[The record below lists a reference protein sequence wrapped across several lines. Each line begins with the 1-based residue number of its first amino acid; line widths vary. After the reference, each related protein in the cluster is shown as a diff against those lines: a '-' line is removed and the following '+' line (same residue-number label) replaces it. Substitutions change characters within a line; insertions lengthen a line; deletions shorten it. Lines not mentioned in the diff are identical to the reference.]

1 MTPAK
6 LPPNETGRLTA
17 LESLRILDTSPEAA
31 YDDITALA
39 SQICGTPIA
48 LISLVD
54 SKRQWF
60 LESADLGI
68 PTLIFLDINMPLLD
82 GYQVAEQATLL
93 LAGALTVIIV
103 MLTSS
108 GNPADR
114 KRATDRRHRQGTA
127 RRTAGLAV
135 HWRAIT
141 TRFVPQIG
149 RWRPQQP
156 SILVYPAR

>member
-6 LPPNETGRLTA
+6 LPPNETGRLAA
-17 LESLRILDTSPEAA
+17 LESLRILDTSPEAV

-82 GYQVAEQATLL
+82 GFQVAEQATPL
-93 LAGALTVIIV
+93 LAGTLTVMIV

-114 KRATDRRHRQGTA
+114 KRA
-127 RRTAGLAV
+127 AGLQV
-135 HWRAIT
+135 INGFIT
-141 TRFVPQIG
+141 KPLTEDTVKELLSAQ
-149 RWRPQQP
+149 
-156 SILVYPAR
+156 LD